1 MSDDGI
7 STTESY
13 GPQPS
18 RYNSTKRGMAEE
30 SGTRGQL
37 LGSGGS
43 RGARDASHTT
53 TSNSISKNNSSNTND
68 HSSNTNDHIRFDINY
83 TPPLGNSEADSCA
96 QCAAEEDSD
105 DTDTR
110 TRGNNTGAG
119 PVYSQTPASLSY
131 NLMGSGPQPYPS
143 PGASGSV
150 AAGPAARPRLQ
161 QQPPPPQQQQQQPIS
176 AAYSSPAVY
185 GAGVAGAQS
194 AAQMYTPVSMSN
206 PSIYNHQ
213 QQQQPQQQQGQY
225 GPPGPNNAAMPAVG
239 PQYQ

>member
-30 SGTRGQL
+30 SGMRGQL

-43 RGARDASHTT
+43 RGTHDASHT
-53 TSNSISKNNSSNTND
+53 TSNSISKNYSSNTND
-68 HSSNTNDHIRFDINY
+68 HSSFNINH

-96 QCAAEEDSD
+96 QCAAEEESD

-131 NLMGSGPQPYPS
+131 NPMGSGPQPYPS

-150 AAGPAARPRLQ
+150 VAGPAARPRLQ
-161 QQPPPPQQQQQQPIS
+161 QQPPPPQQQQLQQPLQQQQPIS

-194 AAQMYTPVSMSN
+194 AAQMYTPV
-206 PSIYNHQ
+206 
-213 QQQQPQQQQGQY
+213 
-225 GPPGPNNAAMPAVG
+225 
-239 PQYQ
+239 